1 MEFPISRKRL
11 QEYRLHE
18 AAVAEKRVRVSHEIK
33 MICNDVEHIVS
44 SNHERNEQKYVYRL
58 RYRDILKELLS
69 AIVTKF
75 PDSSVVVDPLE
86 TYIVIDWS

>member
-18 AAVAEKRVRVSHEIK
+18 AAVAEKRLRVSGEIK
-33 MICNDVEHIVS
+33 RICNDVEHIVS
-44 SNHERNEQKYVYRL
+44 RNYEQDEQKYVYHI

-75 PDSSVVVDPLE
+75 LDSRIVVDPLE
-86 TYIVIDWS
+86 TYILIDWS